1 MLLKNQWVNGEV
13 GKYLKT
19 NENGNNFP
27 NSIGCSKISSQREVS
42 SNTSLSQKTT
52 KTKKINHLTLQ
63 LKQLEKEQKTLKLA
77 EGKKLE
83 RSEQK

>member
-27 NSIGCSKISSQREVS
+27 NSIGCSKISSQREVY
-42 SNTSLSQKTT
+42 SNTGLPQETRKSQINNLTYHLKRRTNKT
-52 KTKKINHLTLQ
+52 Q
-63 LKQLEKEQKTLKLA
+63 SQQW
-77 EGKKLE
+77 
-83 RSEQK
+83 